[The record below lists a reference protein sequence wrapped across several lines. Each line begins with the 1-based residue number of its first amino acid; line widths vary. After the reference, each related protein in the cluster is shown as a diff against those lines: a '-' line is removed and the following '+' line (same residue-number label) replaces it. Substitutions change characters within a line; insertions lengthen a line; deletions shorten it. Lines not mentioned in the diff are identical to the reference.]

1 MQGRPNVNTSTQA
14 KHVCFSVNTC
24 VLLTRSALK
33 LHVTFLA
40 VFFVCLFN
48 VFCFVYCKNGTNY
61 PKEAK
66 SAVKK
71 FYKNCLSY

>member
-1 MQGRPNVNTSTQA
+1 M
-14 KHVCFSVNTC
+14 
-24 VLLTRSALK
+24 LLTRSALK
-33 LHVTFLA
+33 LPVTFLA